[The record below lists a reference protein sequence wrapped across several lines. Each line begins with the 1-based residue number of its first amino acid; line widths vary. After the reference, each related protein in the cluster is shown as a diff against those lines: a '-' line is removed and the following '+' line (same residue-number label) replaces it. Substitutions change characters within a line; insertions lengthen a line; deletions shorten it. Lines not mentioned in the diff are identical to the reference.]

1 MKGREG
7 RTYMEDYVLQMNH
20 ITKLFPG
27 VKALDDV
34 TFDVRR
40 GEVHAL
46 VGENGAGKSTLMKV
60 LSGEYTDYSGEL
72 ILNGEKV
79 SFKGIKESEAAGIA
93 IIHQELGLIQTLTVC
108 ENIFLG
114 DEVCQSGL
122 IDWDFEYDRAKELLD
137 ELKLKVNPKTRVG
150 NLGIGQQQLVEIA
163 KALNKNCKILI
174 LDEPTAPL
182 PEDDSENLLELVRG
196 LRDKGMSIIF
206 ISHKLGEVLSIA
218 DTVTILRDGQT
229 VETRPAREYSQDTLI
244 SGMVGRELKT
254 LFEPRSCPIGE
265 VALKVSDWSVF
276 DGINNKW
283 IVRDINL
290 EVREGE
296 VIGLAGMIG
305 AGRTEPG
312 MSIFGALDDAITGKL
327 EYRGR
332 QRQRFKNSNEAI
344 KAGVFYSSEDRKRY
358 GLVLTSDI
366 AYNASLSSLDK
377 YINNGLFI
385 NRDKEYGKVKEMVK
399 KLRIKTPSILQRAG
413 NLSGGNQQKVCLAKA
428 LMTEPKVLILDEAT
442 RGIDIGAKT
451 EIYQLINQMAAQGI
465 AVIMISSE
473 LPEILG
479 ISDRIYVM
487 REGRI
492 SAEFDNS
499 ARNITQEDVAL
510 AATGGVTT

>member
-122 IDWDFEYDRAKELLD
+122 IDWDYEYDRAKELLD

-229 VETRPAREYSQDTLI
+229 VETRPAKEYSQDTLI

-265 VALKVSDWSVF
+265 VALKVSDWAVF

-296 VIGLAGMIG
+296 VIGPSGND
-305 AGRTEPG
+305 R
-312 MSIFGALDDAITGKL
+312 
-327 EYRGR
+327 RG
-332 QRQRFKNSNEAI
+332 
-344 KAGVFYSSEDRKRY
+344 
-358 GLVLTSDI
+358 TH
-366 AYNASLSSLDK
+366 
-377 YINNGLFI
+377 
-385 NRDKEYGKVKEMVK
+385 
-399 KLRIKTPSILQRAG
+399 RAG
-413 NLSGGNQQKVCLAKA
+413 
-428 LMTEPKVLILDEAT
+428 DEHL
-442 RGIDIGAKT
+442 R
-451 EIYQLINQMAAQGI
+451 
-465 AVIMISSE
+465 
-473 LPEILG
+473 
-479 ISDRIYVM
+479 R
-487 REGRI
+487 
-492 SAEFDNS
+492 
-499 ARNITQEDVAL
+499 AR
-510 AATGGVTT
+510 

>member
-1 MKGREG
+1 M
-7 RTYMEDYVLQMNH
+7 
-20 ITKLFPG
+20 
-27 VKALDDV
+27 
-34 TFDVRR
+34 
-40 GEVHAL
+40 
-46 VGENGAGKSTLMKV
+46 
-60 LSGEYTDYSGEL
+60 
-72 ILNGEKV
+72 
-79 SFKGIKESEAAGIA
+79 
-93 IIHQELGLIQTLTVC
+93 
-108 ENIFLG
+108 G

-196 LRDKGMSIIF
+196 LRDKGMSIIL

-305 AGRTEPG
+305 AGRTELG

-366 AYNASLSSLDK
+366 ALSL
-377 YINNGLFI
+377 IHI
-385 NRDKEYGKVKEMVK
+385 
-399 KLRIKTPSILQRAG
+399 
-413 NLSGGNQQKVCLAKA
+413 
-428 LMTEPKVLILDEAT
+428 
-442 RGIDIGAKT
+442 
-451 EIYQLINQMAAQGI
+451 
-465 AVIMISSE
+465 
-473 LPEILG
+473 
-479 ISDRIYVM
+479 
-487 REGRI
+487 
-492 SAEFDNS
+492 
-499 ARNITQEDVAL
+499 
-510 AATGGVTT
+510 